1 MKHTPSIPLCLHRLG
16 LWLSMAVCALF
27 FTATVLPTPKAC
39 AEGFALYEWSAR
51 GIALGGS
58 TMARRPDP
66 SAVAYNP
73 AQITRLPGVQL
84 MGGMSFVTPHGKV
97 TSYDGGK
104 TITDTVGTRT
114 WYIPHG
120 YYTHELND
128 RWTFGMGLFSRF
140 GLGFKYDNDWAG
152 RFNARS
158 VSLQTVSLSPV
169 MAFKATDKLSL
180 AAGVDIMYVTL
191 DIAKNSRFAKGPING
206 EVQSQVTGA
215 DGYAFGGVFSAHYQ
229 FNENWA
235 AGINYRTQARI
246 RARGENEFKLVS
258 INNPAAADQVKASA
272 FPDSGARGTVILP
285 DSLAFGLAW
294 MPTEKF
300 SLEAGATWTRWSTFR
315 TLRIHLGDPMKG
327 LDGGPMVAESKKQW
341 SDSWRVNVGAEY
353 DVTDWLALR
362 LGYVYDQ
369 SPMTSSWA
377 DYLVPTNGRHIYS
390 AGAGVKYDNWT
401 FDAAYGYVDIDGRR
415 YQKKNDASNG
425 YHGVL
430 DSKTHGGMSHIMSF
444 SVGYQF

>member
-1 MKHTPSIPLCLHRLG
+1 MNQTSAVSLCFHRLG
-16 LWLSMAVCALF
+16 VWLSLAVCALF

-51 GIALGGS
+51 GIALGGA
-58 TMARRPDP
+58 TMARKPDP

-73 AQITRLPGVQL
+73 ALITRLPGVHVQ
-84 MGGMSFVTPHGKV
+84 GGMSFVTPHGKITTYEAGRSPV
-97 TSYDGGK
+97 
-104 TITDTVGTRT
+104 TDTVNTRT

-120 YYTHELND
+120 YYTHQLND
-128 RWTFGMGLFSRF
+128 KWTFGMGMFSRF
-140 GLGFKYDNDWAG
+140 GLGFKYANDWEG
-152 RFNARS
+152 RFNARA
-158 VSLQTVSLSPV
+158 VSLQSASLTPV
-169 MAFKATDKLSL
+169 MAYKVNDKLSL
-180 AAGVDIMYVTL
+180 AAGLDLMYVTL
-191 DIAKNSRFAKGPING
+191 DITKNSKVPGPSGAAIA
-206 EVQSQVTGA
+206 EVQSQVKGA
-215 DGYAFGGVFSAHYQ
+215 DGFAFGGIFSAHYQ

-246 RARGENEFKLVS
+246 RARGENEFKYVS
-258 INNPAAADQVKASA
+258 GHPGVMSK

-300 SLEAGATWTRWSTFR
+300 SLEGGATWTRWSHFR
-315 TLRIHLGDPMKG
+315 TLRIHLGDPMNH
-327 LDGGPMVAESKKQW
+327 VAESKKQW
-341 SDSWRVNVGAEY
+341 GDSWRINVGAEY

-362 LGYVYDQ
+362 AGYVYDQ

-390 AGAGVKYDNWT
+390 VGTGIKYDNWT

-415 YQKKNDASNG
+415 YQKKNDASNE

-444 SVGYQF
+444 SIGYQF